1 MAGRTKQFIKAV
13 GLGYF
18 SQALMMVTGLWL
30 TPFLLHRI
38 GTSDYGLWLVGTQ
51 FMFYLGLLD
60 LGVMALLPR
69 STAYAIGRAGGF
81 EKATDLPE
89 IIGQT
94 LRLVMWQMPAV
105 VMAAII
111 MFLLMPAEWQ
121 PLQKPLGIILC
132 GFVLFFPIRV
142 FYALLQGLQDLT
154 FLGVTQIVAW
164 STGTLL
170 GVLLVLNGAGLY
182 SLAAAWIFSQAL
194 SHLFYGVRFWMR
206 YRLAWPKQLA
216 SLTWSQARAQLSQG
230 LWISVAQVAQV
241 MLNGTDILIIG
252 KLLGPAAVV
261 PYTCTNKLISVL
273 SNQPNLLMQAAVP
286 GLSEMRAAGSHERLL
301 QTSSALGLAMLILSG
316 AIVSVVLVVNQGFVS
331 WWVGAEQFGGMGLTA
346 LFLIALL
353 LRHWNITWIY
363 TLFAFGRERQIALT
377 ALMDGLVTTIIS
389 GVLVKLFGPV
399 GGPLG
404 AIVAVCLVSLPRNIS
419 TLLHDLKIPLS
430 ALLCPLLHWFWRFAG
445 LVVLFAFAGQIWHAN
460 SFVKLAVAATL
471 AGLLYFTVMLPIAWN
486 SPLAP
491 YLRPRLQMLR
501 LKLFGPLQSNP
512 TA

>member
-1 MAGRTKQFIKAV
+1 MSRTRRFLGAV
-13 GLGYF
+13 SLGYVY
-18 SQALMMVTGLWL
+18 QGLLMVTGLWL
-30 TPFLLHRI
+30 TPFLLRRI

-81 EKATDLPE
+81 ERAADLPE

-105 VMAAII
+105 VLAAVV
-111 MFLLMPAEWQ
+111 MFWLMPQEWQ

-132 GFVLFFPIRV
+132 GFVLFFPVRI
-142 FYALLQGLQDLT
+142 FYAVLQGLQDLS
-154 FLGVTQIVAW
+154 FLGMTQIVTW

-194 SHLFYGVRFWMR
+194 SHLFYGVRFYFR
-206 YRLAWPKQLA
+206 YRATWPKQLA
-216 SLTWSQARAQLSQG
+216 SLTWTQARAQLSQG
-230 LWISVAQVAQV
+230 IWISVAQIAQV

-301 QTSSALGLAMLILSG
+301 QTSSALGLAMLTLSG
-316 AIVSVVLVVNQGFVS
+316 AVISVVLVVNQGFVS

-346 LFLIALL
+346 LFLMALL

-363 TLFAFGRERQIALT
+363 TLFAFGHERHIAITNL
-377 ALMDGLVTTIIS
+377 LDGLLTILSALIF
-389 GVLVKLFGPV
+389 VKFLGPI

-404 AIVAVCLVSLPRNIS
+404 TIVGVCLVSLPRNLS
-419 TLLHDLKIPLS
+419 TLLRDLEIPLS
-430 ALLCPLLHWFWRFAG
+430 TLLRPLSHWFWRFAG
-445 LVVLFAFAGQIWHAN
+445 LVVLFGLAGQIWLTN
-460 SFVKLAVAATL
+460 NFIKLAVAAIL
-471 AGLLYFTVMLPIAWN
+471 AGLIYFAVMLPMAWN

-501 LKLFGPLQSNP
+501 LKLFGAVPSNP